1 MPIKNIVKLGR
12 SDKIYLYEPA
22 NPCWRCVLNTRDLE
36 YFAKLVEIKNFSAVA
51 DHFGVSQPTVS
62 LALKRLETSYG
73 IELLHRDQS
82 HNTLTVTPAGRQFAR
97 HVRVI
102 LGELQQA
109 DSELAG
115 MQTETVR
122 LGLPPIIGNFYL
134 PTVIPRLVEENLMTH
149 LQTVE
154 AGSAELLHQLRSG
167 EVDMALLG
175 SAGPLADDDL
185 RVHEISATPFA
196 IITSPK
202 RELSL
207 PLDVHALANT
217 PFIAMTEGFVH
228 DQVFTAMRTKAN
240 INPPIAFRTSD
251 FQLLKQMVAQDVGV
265 ALLATLALRPE
276 DGLRVIPLLG
286 SGQPRFSIA
295 VVTRKQQ
302 LLSPIMRKLQQTLE
316 G

>member
-1 MPIKNIVKLGR
+1 M
-12 SDKIYLYEPA
+12 
-22 NPCWRCVLNTRDLE
+22 NTRDLE

-62 LALKRLETSYG
+62 LALKRLETAYG

-82 HNTLTVTPAGRQFAR
+82 HNTLTVTPAGRQLIR

-102 LGELQQA
+102 LDELKQA
-109 DSELAG
+109 SSELAA
-115 MQTETVR
+115 QQIETVR

-134 PTVIPRLVEENLMTH
+134 PTVVPRLVEENLMTH

-167 EVDMALLG
+167 ELDMALLG
-175 SAGPLADDDL
+175 SAGPLDASDL
-185 RVHEISATPFA
+185 RVHELSATPFA
-196 IITSPK
+196 IITSPQH
-202 RELSL
+202 ELSL
-207 PLDVHALANT
+207 PLDIATLADT
-217 PFIAMTEGFVH
+217 PFVALTEGFVH
-228 DQVFTAMRTKAN
+228 DQVFTALRTQAG

-265 ALLATLALRPE
+265 ALLATLAVRPE
-276 DGLRVIPLLG
+276 DKLRVIPLIAAD
-286 SGQPRFSIA
+286 QPRFSIA

-302 LLSPIMRKLQQTLE
+302 LLSPIMRKLQQALE